1 MPYMKIFKVI
11 ITFFLLIDVVIIA
24 AVLYFVYD
32 INKPLPD
39 LQETKVFVVE
49 KGDGVNQV
57 AFKLKDQDILEQTFN
72 FETFLWL
79 RRQENKLQAG
89 EYKLT
94 PGISAKGL
102 ATMLVAGNA
111 LPQEIQVTIPEGFTS
126 KDIEKRL
133 VENELTSQEKFSNTI
148 KNYRY
153 DFSGQE
159 DYGKPLPSLEGYLF
173 PDTYKFYKDASIQEI
188 INKMLANFDKK
199 LTTDLRDEIKSQ
211 GKSIHEIIIVASIIE
226 KEVRNLDEMKKV
238 SSVFYNRLAI
248 DMPLE
253 SDATV
258 NYATGKSRRQ
268 ATYEDTRVDSPYNTY
283 LYKGLP
289 EGPIANPGLNAIR
302 AAIYPEKT
310 DYYYFLSPENG
321 PTVFS
326 RTLEEHNFAKV
337 KYLKN

>member
-1 MPYMKIFKVI
+1 MKLFKAVVVL
-11 ITFFLLIDVVIIA
+11 FFLVDAVIVAGIF
-24 AVLYFVYD
+24 YFVHD

-39 LQETKVFVVE
+39 LKKAKVLVVE

-72 FETFLWL
+72 FETLLWL
-79 RRQENKLQAG
+79 RKQENKLQAG
-89 EYKLT
+89 EYKLN
-94 PGISAKGL
+94 PGISAKEL
-102 ATMLVAGNA
+102 ANTLVAGNT
-111 LPQEIQVTIPEGFTS
+111 LLQEIQITIPEGFTS

-133 VENELTSQEKFSNTI
+133 VEKELSSQDTFTNAI

-159 DYGKPLPSLEGYLF
+159 DYGKTLPSLEGYLF
-173 PDTYKFYKDASIQEI
+173 PDTYKFYKGASIQEI
-188 INKMLANFDKK
+188 INKILTNFDKK
-199 LTTDLRDEIKSQ
+199 LATDLRDEIKSQ
-211 GKSIHEIIIVASIIE
+211 GKTIHEIIIMASIIE
-226 KEVRNLDEMKKV
+226 KEVRNVDEMKKV
-238 SSVFYNRLAI
+238 ASVFYNRLAI

-268 ATYEDTRVDSPYNTY
+268 ATYDDIKIDSLYNTY

-289 EGPIANPGLNAIR
+289 AGPISNPGLNAIR

-321 PTVFS
+321 STVFS
-326 RTLEEHNFAKV
+326 KTLEEHSLAKA
-337 KYLKN
+337 KYLGN

>member
-1 MPYMKIFKVI
+1 MKIFKVI
-11 ITFFLLIDVVIIA
+11 VILFLLIDAVIISA
-24 AVLYFVYD
+24 ILYFVYD

-79 RRQENKLQAG
+79 RRQENKLRAG
-89 EYKLT
+89 EYKLA
-94 PGISAKGL
+94 PGISAKEL
-102 ATMLVAGNA
+102 ANILVMGNA
-111 LPQEIQVTIPEGFTS
+111 LPQEIRVTIPEGFTG

-133 VENELTSQEKFSNTI
+133 IERGLVSQGTFTNTI
-148 KNYRY
+148 RNYRY
-153 DFSGQE
+153 DFSGQR
-159 DYGKPLPSLEGYLF
+159 DYGKTLPSLEGYLF
-173 PDTYKFYKDASIQEI
+173 PDTYKFYKDASVQEI
-188 INKMLANFDKK
+188 INKMLVNFDKK
-199 LTTDLRDEIKSQ
+199 LTSDLRDEIKNQ
-211 GKSIHEIIIVASIIE
+211 DKTIQEIIITASIIE
-226 KEVRNLDEMKKV
+226 KEVRDVDEMRKV
-238 SSVFYNRLAI
+238 ASVFYNRLVI
-248 DMPLE
+248 NMPLE

-258 NYATGKSRRQ
+258 NYATGKNRRQ
-268 ATYEDTRVDSPYNTY
+268 ATYDDIQVDSPYNTY

-289 EGPIANPGLNAIR
+289 AGPISNPGLDAIR

-326 RTLEEHNFAKV
+326 KTLEEHNFAKV